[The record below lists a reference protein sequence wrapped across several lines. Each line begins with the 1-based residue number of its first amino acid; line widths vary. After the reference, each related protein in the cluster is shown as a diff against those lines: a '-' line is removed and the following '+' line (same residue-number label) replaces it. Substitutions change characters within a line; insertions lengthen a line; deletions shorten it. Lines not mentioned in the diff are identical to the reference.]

1 MDVSDQALDALAR
14 QVGGRL
20 LGLDEMLVTAESCT
34 GGWIAKTLTDIPG
47 SSQWFDRGFV
57 TYSNAAKHQLL
68 GVPEDLIERH
78 GAVSESVVRAMTEG
92 ALRHAEARIAVAV
105 SGIAGPD
112 GGTPDKPVGTVWIAW
127 EASETDQ
134 VVARRYQFDGD
145 RERVRR
151 QAVATAL
158 EGVLDLL
165 REWP

>member
-1 MDVSDQALDALAR
+1 MDVNDQALDALAR
-14 QVGGRL
+14 RVGERL

-78 GAVSESVVRAMTEG
+78 GAVSEAVVRAMTEG

-134 VVARRYQFDGD
+134 VVARRYAFGGD
-145 RERVRR
+145 REQVRR
-151 QAVATAL
+151 QAVAAAL
-158 EGVLDLL
+158 EGVLELL